1 MAAQTLASIRPWTQA
16 ALQAEMSSPKDRDS
30 GYDETALVIAYS
42 RIVNPTE
49 LWWSPSLFRRVPPL
63 HHSSPTYGIPPSPDI
78 KGSFL
83 TIRLVRGQSEFAF
96 LLLALFP
103 AHVATWKIFFWHSPS
118 RNPPEASDVVGPLGT
133 CRSSLEFLGGEK
145 IESR

>member
-1 MAAQTLASIRPWTQA
+1 
-16 ALQAEMSSPKDRDS
+16 MSSPKDRDS

-103 AHVATWKIFFWHSPS
+103 AHVATWKIFLAFS
-118 RNPPEASDVVGPLGT
+118 
-133 CRSSLEFLGGEK
+133 
-145 IESR
+145 I